1 MIITKDSRIDLRI
14 NGNLKENIRQ
24 VAYNNGYTLSNYLNK
39 MIENSFFFLKVVSLI
54 NNSDIF

>member
-39 MIENSFFFLKVVSLI
+39 MIENEVSSSFSK
-54 NNSDIF
+54 

>member
-39 MIENSFFFLKVVSLI
+39 MIENEVSSSQSSLI
-54 NNSDIF
+54 S